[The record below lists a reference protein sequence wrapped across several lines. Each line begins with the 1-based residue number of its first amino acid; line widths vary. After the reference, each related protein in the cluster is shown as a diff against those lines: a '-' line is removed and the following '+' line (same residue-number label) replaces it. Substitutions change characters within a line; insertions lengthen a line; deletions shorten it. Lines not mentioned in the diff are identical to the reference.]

1 MKKLT
6 QKCVKWVKD
15 YFEQT
20 NGSNAIVGISG
31 GKDSSVVAALCCKA
45 LGNDR
50 VIGVL
55 MPNGIQKDIED
66 SKKVCEFLGIEQCVV
81 DISTIYNSAINGVFN
96 SSDKITEVSQQAK
109 INLAPRIRMAV
120 LYSISQCMNGR
131 VVNTSNFDESLMGY
145 ATLWGDSV
153 GDLAPL
159 ANMHVSQVIKMGL
172 DLGLEDWMVSKPPS
186 DGLTGKTD
194 EESLGFSY
202 ADVETMY
209 AKYTNYNGNFTE
221 REQRAFER
229 MNAMSWKRNLVCGIP
244 SFDDDAIYEQ
254 WKQL

>member
-6 QKCVKWVKD
+6 QKCVEWIIE
-15 YFEQT
+15 YF
-20 NGSNAIVGISG
+20 NGANDAKAVVGISG

-45 LGNDR
+45 LGRER
-50 VIGVL
+50 VVGVL
-55 MPNGIQKDIED
+55 MPNGVQTDIDD
-66 SKKVCEFLGIEQCVV
+66 SNKVCEYLGIPNV
-81 DISTIYNSAINGVFN
+81 AINIKDAYVAIRDGV
-96 SSDKITEVSQQAK
+96 SSALGNNPLSQQA
-109 INLAPRIRMAV
+109 ITNIAPRVRMAT
-120 LYSISQCMNGR
+120 LYAVAQCVYGR

-145 ATLWGDSV
+145 STLWGDNV

-159 ANMHVSQVIKMGL
+159 ANMHVRQVIEMGI
-172 DLGLEDWMVSKPPS
+172 DLGLEEWMVNKAPS

-194 EESLGFSY
+194 EENLGFSY
-202 ADVETMY
+202 MDVETMY
-209 AKYTNYNGNFTE
+209 AKYTNHNRNFTE

-244 SFDDDAIYEQ
+244 SFDDDVIYEQ